1 MSCNRVIDMNATYCD
16 ECQPKMPY
24 ILGDRCSFCGE
35 SKNDCSCKKHKH
47 HYSRIVAP
55 FYYEDGARN
64 AFLKLKKYP
73 VYAEGIAEECVAV
86 IDECYS
92 DIDFDLVTCVPLNKR
107 RKRLNG
113 FNQSEILAKKIAE
126 KTGTEFSP
134 VLCTVFDAKSQH
146 KLKSVFRAGNVRG
159 IYDKI
164 KGKSVAGK
172 KVLLVDDIKTSG
184 ATLNECALIL
194 RLYDAEEVFAVAGA
208 VARGKDL

>member
-16 ECQPKMPY
+16 DCQPKMPY
-24 ILGDRCSFCGE
+24 ISGERCSFCGE

-64 AFLKLKKYP
+64 ALLKLKKYP
-73 VYAEGIAEECVAV
+73 VYAEGIADECVAV

-113 FNQSEILAKKIAE
+113 FNQSEVLAKKIAE

-164 KGKSVAGK
+164 KSKSVAGK